1 MKITASFVAF
11 VALASTAA
19 GQMNYTNCASGPTQ
33 FQMTS
38 ATWSPSP
45 ACIGKDICAVGTGTL
60 DTPIIE
66 GATLSLTARY
76 LGRLVYTD
84 NHDFCAVL
92 AAQGTPCPVAA
103 GAAVLKGCVKIKENV
118 PPNVAA
124 VFKTVAVNGDGG
136 TIFCAEVD
144 KAMASTCA

>member
-1 MKITASFVAF
+1 MKVFAAVVAI

-19 GQMNYTNCASGPTQ
+19 AQMQYTNCATAPTQ

-60 DTPIIE
+60 NTPIIQ
-66 GATLSLTARY
+66 GAKLSLTARY

-84 NHDFCAVL
+84 NQDLCAVL

-118 PPNVAA
+118 PPNV
-124 VFKTVAVNGDGG
+124 
-136 TIFCAEVD
+136 TIALRDWLMLIDRF
-144 KAMASTCA
+144 

>member
-1 MKITASFVAF
+1 MKITAAVFASVAF
-11 VALASTAA
+11 ASTAA
-19 GQMNYTNCASGPTQ
+19 AQMNYTDCSSTPTQ

-45 ACIGKDICAVGTGTL
+45 ACIGKDLCAVGTGTL
-60 DTPIIE
+60 DAPIVE

-76 LGRLVYTD
+76 LGRIVYTD

-118 PPNVAA
+118 PPNIAA
-124 VFKTVAVNGDGG
+124 IFQTYATNGDGG
-136 TIFCAEVD
+136 VLFCTKVD
-144 KAMASTCA
+144 QAMASNCA